1 MTCSNTKN
9 NPKLSTKELL
19 ELTAEFKKVAKS
31 HVHGFRRVNT
41 VKTTATLPLITKPT
55 QSL

>member
-1 MTCSNTKN
+1 MTCSNIKN

-19 ELTAEFKKVAKS
+19 ELTTEFKKIAIS

-41 VKTTATLPLITKPT
+41 VKTATLPLIIKST